1 MLPLS
6 IKTWHKSGKH
16 NNSLGFVSSWLP
28 NINILVSH
36 KKNLKLETWKKQN
49 LKYLSLNR
57 DHVLDIHVCQS
68 QICITIQNDSIRHI
82 YKFSIYISPI
92 TWTLKRAHFRS

>member
-1 MLPLS
+1 MIYLLS
-6 IKTWHKSGKH
+6 LVNITIVWVLYLAGY
-16 NNSLGFVSSWLP
+16 LTFD
-28 NINILVSH
+28 INILVSH